1 MQRLSNSNLT
11 ESCANASDKLTRVT
25 DMPDPEDIYSLTIGG
40 ADTSASYVHA
50 PNICDH
56 DGAII
61 QPSEYER
68 KILDGTIVM
77 VNTSLKM

>member
-1 MQRLSNSNLT
+1 MQQLSNSNLT
-11 ESCANASDKLTRVT
+11 ESCVNVSDKLTRVT

-68 KILDGTIVM
+68 KIPMGRLSWSM
-77 VNTSLKM
+77 LL